1 MKAIGLDVLRAKI
14 RGFQAAGET
23 IAHWI
28 KKVSGKQRWSSWD
41 EKRRLGRYNRE
52 HLIAYG
58 LLRGVPY
65 ARIERC
71 AKGNAPNA
79 AKILELMKA
88 HAGPTEASKL
98 TIEGIRM
105 LLEAPEGS

>member
-1 MKAIGLDVLRAKI
+1 MTIGLKILRAKI

-23 IAHWI
+23 IAHRI
-28 KKVSGKQRWSSWD
+28 KKVSGKQRWRSWD

-58 LLRGVPY
+58 LLRGIPY
-65 ARIERC
+65 TRIERC
-71 AKGNAPNA
+71 AKENAPDAN
-79 AKILELMKA
+79 KILELMKA
-88 HAGPTEASKL
+88 HAPLLEASKL

-105 LLEAPEGS
+105 LLEVSEGN